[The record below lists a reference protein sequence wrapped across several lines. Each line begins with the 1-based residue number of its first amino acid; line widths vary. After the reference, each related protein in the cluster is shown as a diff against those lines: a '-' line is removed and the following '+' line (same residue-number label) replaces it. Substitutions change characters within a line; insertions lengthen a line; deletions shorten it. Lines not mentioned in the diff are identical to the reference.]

1 MNMDD
6 SIKMYALQ
14 NAVHFKGNCNPKALI
29 GKILGDF
36 PDAKNN
42 MKDTMQSINK
52 IAKEVNEL
60 SLEKQKEA
68 IIELDPKYFDSQKEA
83 KAKRKEDRKELPELK
98 NAVEG
103 KVVTRIAPEPSKYN
117 HIGHAMSFLIN
128 YMYAKKYNGKCMM
141 RFDDTNPEKES
152 QEYVDSM
159 NSDVIEYLGIDVDDI
174 VFASDFN
181 DELIKKAE
189 ELINEEKAYTCNC
202 KREDMSLGRRNMTEC
217 EHRYKSK
224 DQILKEWQEM
234 KNGEHENLVL
244 RLKIDMQHKNA
255 VMRDPVI
262 FRIVKTKHYRQGTK
276 YKVWPMYDFEC
287 AYLEG
292 KLGVTHVNRSN
303 EFDSRIELQKHIRD
317 LFGLG
322 NIEVRQYARFSVEG
336 AITQGREI
344 RTLVESGDYIG
355 WDDPRLIT
363 LKALKRRGIVKE
375 AYYELAKVVGMS
387 KTNSV
392 LDFSVISSINRK
404 LLDKTSDR
412 FFMIE
417 DPVEIKIENAPKQN
431 IEIDLHP
438 EIKKGGRKFSTNE
451 KFLIEKKDFD
461 NFDNMENIRLIDCL
475 NFIHKENSEIEFTNL
490 TYDHFRSEGKKIIH
504 WLPSKDNVD
513 IEILMDDNTTKKC
526 IAEKNIKKVKIG
538 DVIQFERFGFCRLD
552 SIKDEVYKFWFT
564 HS

>member
-1 MNMDD
+1 MDE
-6 SIKMYALQ
+6 SLRMYALQ
-14 NAVHFKGNCNPKALI
+14 NAVHFKGKCNPGALV

-36 PDAKNN
+36 PDAKDN
-42 MKDTMQSINK
+42 MKETMQSINK
-52 IAKEVNEL
+52 IAKEVN
-60 SLEKQKEA
+60 SLTPEEQKTA
-68 IIELDPKYFDSQKEA
+68 ILELDPEYFDSQKEA

-98 NAVEG
+98 NAVDGE
-103 KVVTRIAPEPSKYN
+103 VVTRIAPEPSKYN

-159 NSDVIEYLGIDVDDI
+159 NSDVIEYLGIDVDDV
-174 VFASDFN
+174 VFASDYN
-181 DELIKKAE
+181 DELIEKAE
-189 ELINEEKAYTCNC
+189 TLIENEQAYTCNC
-202 KREDMSLGRRNMTEC
+202 KREDMSLGRREMKDC
-217 EHRYKSK
+217 EHRSKSK
-224 DQILKEWQEM
+224 DVILKEWEEM
-234 KNGEHENLVL
+234 KNGEHEDLVL
-244 RLKIDMQHKNA
+244 RLKIDMKHKNA

-262 FRIVKTKHYRQGTK
+262 FRIINTPHYRQGEK

-303 EFDSRIELQKHIRD
+303 EFDSRIELQKYIRD

-322 NIEVRQYARFSVEG
+322 NVEVRQYARFNVEG

-344 RTLVESGDYIG
+344 RALVESGDYIG

-363 LKALKRRGIVKE
+363 LKALKRRGIVRE

-387 KTNSV
+387 KTNST

-404 LLDKTSDR
+404 LLDKDAKR
-412 FFMIE
+412 FFMME
-417 DPVEIKIENAPKQN
+417 DPVEIKIEKAPSQA
-431 IEIDLHP
+431 IEVDLHP
-438 EIKKGGRKFSTNE
+438 DVEKGGRKFSTNDS
-451 KFLIEKKDFD
+451 FYIEKKDFD
-461 NFDNMENIRLIDCL
+461 NMENMENIRLIDCI
-475 NFIHKENSEIEFTNL
+475 NFIHKENGEIEFTNL
-490 TYDHFRSEGKKIIH
+490 TYNDFKSEGKKIIH
-504 WLPSKDNVD
+504 WLTTEDNID

-526 IAEKNIKKVKIG
+526 ITEKNIKQVKIG

-552 SIKDEVYKFWFT
+552 SIEDGKYKFWFT